1 MWLRND
7 SKSVKVGEGEH
18 WLQRKEEPLRRSA
31 AVSSDPFAVVVV
43 GEIELCGD
51 NFVRAFKMVGDE
63 GGERARSEGEFGG
76 RVLIPGAVG
85 GRKGF
90 QLVVLFQKLFC
101 KRPAKT
107 RW

>member
-18 WLQRKEEPLRRSA
+18 WLQRMEDPVKRST
-31 AVSSDPFAVVVV
+31 VSSFPVVV
-43 GEIELCGD
+43 GD
-51 NFVRAFKMVGDE
+51 NFVRALDEIVGDE
-63 GGERARSEGEFGG
+63 GGERARREGEEFSG

-90 QLVVLFQKLFC
+90 QLLELFQKLFC

-107 RW
+107 R